1 MIESIHNKDLIYDG
15 YRYAAYSMLQN
26 DIIHYFR
33 SNSTSLTIEDIY
45 EKLENLTM
53 RISDVEKFESRIENM
68 NLAIARLEQQMIEVW
83 NPTPEWI
90 QII

>member
-1 MIESIHNKDLIYDG
+1 
-15 YRYAAYSMLQN
+15 
-26 DIIHYFR
+26 
-33 SNSTSLTIEDIY
+33 
-45 EKLENLTM
+45 M

-90 QII
+90 QIIFSLRNHC

>member
-1 MIESIHNKDLIYDG
+1 
-15 YRYAAYSMLQN
+15 
-26 DIIHYFR
+26 
-33 SNSTSLTIEDIY
+33 
-45 EKLENLTM
+45 M

-90 QII
+90 QIIEIFWRSWLGSLSSKCLESYKRHLLI

>member
-1 MIESIHNKDLIYDG
+1 MMATGMPPI
-15 YRYAAYSMLQN
+15 LQY

-90 QII
+90 QIIFSLRNPC

>member
-1 MIESIHNKDLIYDG
+1 
-15 YRYAAYSMLQN
+15 
-26 DIIHYFR
+26 
-33 SNSTSLTIEDIY
+33 
-45 EKLENLTM
+45 M

-90 QII
+90 QITEIFWRS